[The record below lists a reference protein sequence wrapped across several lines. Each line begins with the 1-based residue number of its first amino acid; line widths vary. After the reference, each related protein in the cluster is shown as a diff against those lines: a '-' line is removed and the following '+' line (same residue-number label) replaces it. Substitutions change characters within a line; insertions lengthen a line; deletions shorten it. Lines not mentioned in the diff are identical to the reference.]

1 MVSGMGRRPSPRHAQ
16 RRGFTLIELLV
27 VLAIVALM
35 MTIVAPRTIDHL
47 ARSREVALKSTLREV
62 RRALDQF
69 EADTGR
75 PPANLDEL
83 VARRYLRD
91 VPVDPITERS
101 DAWVLISPAE
111 QDANNPNPATAA
123 NAAAGGAGP
132 ARDGVADIRSGAD
145 GQGRDGTAY
154 RSW

>member
-1 MVSGMGRRPSPRHAQ
+1 MVSGMPHGLQARRAAP
-16 RRGFTLIELLV
+16 RGFTLIELLV

-75 PPANLDEL
+75 VPVSLDEL

-91 VPVDPITERS
+91 LPVDPITERS
-101 DAWVLISPAE
+101 DAWVLVSPAE
-111 QDANNPNPATAA
+111 QEALNPNPATPAT
-123 NAAAGGAGP
+123 AAAGGTGP
-132 ARDGVADIRSGAD
+132 ARDGVADIRSGAE